1 MKCGVDSSA
10 LAFEWVVSYSKLVE
24 LLKMVE
30 FFIISARWD
39 NIICQVGLSFVRAA
53 DDLNTLHLLLREANS
68 WPKIANW
75 LLPLNFLLA
84 SSIFQ

>member
-1 MKCGVDSSA
+1 
-10 LAFEWVVSYSKLVE
+10 
-24 LLKMVE
+24 MVE

-39 NIICQVGLSFVRAA
+39 NIICQVGLSLVRAA
-53 DDLNTLHLLLREANS
+53 DDLNTLLLLLREANS